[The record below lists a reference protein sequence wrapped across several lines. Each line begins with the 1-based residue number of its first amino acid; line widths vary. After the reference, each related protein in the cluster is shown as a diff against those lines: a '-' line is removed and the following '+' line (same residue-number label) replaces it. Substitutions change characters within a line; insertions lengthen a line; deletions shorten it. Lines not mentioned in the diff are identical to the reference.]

1 MHNENIELR
10 EVSQTRE
17 DKYRVTPHAGQP
29 EQADTQTERRSAVT
43 GSGGAGG
50 VGSYCSAGT
59 KFVFGWQK
67 SFEID
72 SGDGCT
78 TSSN

>member
-1 MHNENIELR
+1 M
-10 EVSQTRE
+10 
-17 DKYRVTPHAGQP
+17 TPHAGQP